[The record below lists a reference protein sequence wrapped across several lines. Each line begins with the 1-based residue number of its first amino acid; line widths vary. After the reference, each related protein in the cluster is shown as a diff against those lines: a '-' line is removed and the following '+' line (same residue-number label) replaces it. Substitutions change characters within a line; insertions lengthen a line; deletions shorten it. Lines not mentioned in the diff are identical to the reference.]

1 MLKKLKM
8 LLIALMLINVN
19 ACSTATD
26 VLHDLCLIIE
36 TDDLT
41 NEGLAKYDCV
51 CHEDP
56 IDKERCDE

>member
-1 MLKKLKM
+1 
-8 LLIALMLINVN
+8 MLINVN